1 MWKNGHRCSSLFLA
15 ILIPYPY
22 SGSGTKFTK
31 ALNLFLL
38 PYSPYSPY
46 GPPPHTISCSNY
58 TIVKVPSPN
67 LSDPHSHTFSSTP
80 WGLTFSLIHQH
91 LLVCTSP
98 HISSLGSMW
107 SNLVS
112 PNCTLFPLCSFIL
125 SVHQNTNLFCP
136 FSWWTPHHF
145 PTYEELF
152 FLFKKNFIE
161 AYFTHNS
168 PFPRI
173 QFNDFLSKFTKL
185 YNQHHKSVL
194 EYFIT

>member
-15 ILIPYPY
+15 ILIPYPSPRPLTSFFFPILPMAPTTHY
-22 SGSGTKFTK
+22 LMLQLHHRKSSFSKPLWSPFSH
-31 ALNLFLL
+31 LFFNTMRTYFL
-38 PYSPYSPY
+38 PYPSAPACLYIPSHKQFRFY
-46 GPPPHTISCSNY
+46 V
-58 TIVKVPSPN
+58 VKS
-67 LSDPHSHTFSSTP
+67 
-80 WGLTFSLIHQH
+80 
-91 LLVCTSP
+91 
-98 HISSLGSMW
+98 
-107 SNLVS
+107 LVS
-112 PNCTLFPLCSFIL
+112 PNCTLFPLCSSIL

-152 FLFKKNFIE
+152 FLFKKNFTE